1 MFFETRQE
9 MKQEGIVE
17 VCQNQMGRGKG
28 STKSVGHAEVGAGC
42 EAVELTVSLGF
53 LNSGRIVIPSFG
65 MSAEASA
72 GQSENS

>member
-1 MFFETRQE
+1 

-17 VCQNQMGRGKG
+17 VCQNQMGRGEG

-53 LNSGRIVIPSFG
+53 LYGGGVVIPSFG
-65 MSAEASA
+65 MGAETSA
-72 GQSENS
+72 GESENS

>member
-1 MFFETRQE
+1 

-17 VCQNQMGRGKG
+17 VCQNEMGRGEG
-28 STKSVGHAEVGAGC
+28 STKSVGHAEMGAGC

-53 LNSGRIVIPSFG
+53 LNGRGVVIPSFG

-72 GQSENS
+72 GERENS

>member
-1 MFFETRQE
+1 
-9 MKQEGIVE
+9 MKQEGIVK
-17 VCQNQMGRGKG
+17 VCQNEMGRGEG

-53 LNSGRIVIPSFG
+53 LNGRGVVIPSFG

-72 GQSENS
+72 GERENS

>member
-1 MFFETRQE
+1 

-17 VCQNQMGRGKG
+17 VCQNEMGRGEA

-53 LNSGRIVIPSFG
+53 LNSRGVVIPSFG
-65 MSAEASA
+65 MGAETSA
-72 GQSENS
+72 GESENS

>member
-1 MFFETRQE
+1 

-17 VCQNQMGRGKG
+17 VCQNQMGRGEG
-28 STKSVGHAEVGAGC
+28 GTKSVGHAEVGAGC

-53 LNSGRIVIPSFG
+53 LNGRGVVIPSFG
-65 MSAEASA
+65 MGAEASA

>member
-1 MFFETRQE
+1 MFFETRQK
-9 MKQEGIVE
+9 MKQKGIVE

-53 LNSGRIVIPSFG
+53 LNSGGVVIPSLG
-65 MSAEASA
+65 MGAKASA

>member
-1 MFFETRQE
+1 

-17 VCQNQMGRGKG
+17 VCQNQMGRGEG
-28 STKSVGHAEVGAGC
+28 STKSVGHAEMGAGC

-53 LNSGRIVIPSFG
+53 LNGRGVVIPSLG

-72 GQSENS
+72 GQSKNS

>member
-1 MFFETRQE
+1 
-9 MKQEGIVE
+9 
-17 VCQNQMGRGKG
+17 MGRGKG
-28 STKSVGHAEVGAGC
+28 GTKSVGHAEMGAGC

-53 LNSGRIVIPSFG
+53 LNGREVVIPSFG